1 MKKNI
6 SKFDYFVL
14 SFREIWKFDKLLF
27 IVLLTDVVINALL
40 PFPNIILSGLI
51 IETLT
56 EGSKFLSF
64 AFYVGLMF
72 SMNFLLKAVSCC
84 LRKVREY
91 LFLKFTDKINNDV
104 V

>member
-1 MKKNI
+1 MLRGNRNEKNI

-72 SMNFLLKAVSCC
+72 SMNFFPNPQNSNIKSIVL
-84 LRKVREY
+84 
-91 LFLKFTDKINNDV
+91 
-104 V
+104 